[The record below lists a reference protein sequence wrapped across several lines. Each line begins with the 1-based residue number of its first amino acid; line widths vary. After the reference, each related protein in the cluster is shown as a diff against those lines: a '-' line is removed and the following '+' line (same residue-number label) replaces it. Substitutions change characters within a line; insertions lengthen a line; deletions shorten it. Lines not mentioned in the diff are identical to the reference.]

1 MVNRLR
7 CADGA
12 LVTAILVCAFAGAA
26 TAQQPAAPPTKLTI
40 MVGVQQ
46 GAPSVSVYWV
56 GKAVGFDKEENVDP
70 DILVAPQGNVAQSTQ
85 LVIAGKADAALT
97 SIESVIEPA
106 AQGKDPGL
114 VFVYNFFTRP
124 QWNMLVD
131 PASGIHSVADLKG
144 KDIGISALG
153 NPAEPMLGAFLKEG
167 GLSLSDVRVN
177 GVGNAIPAAMALKN
191 GQLAADMAVTMSSV
205 LWGDAG
211 FNFVRLPDPKL
222 FSEIMGAAV
231 LVQRAT
237 LADPV
242 KRDAI
247 VRFLRFWA
255 KSQLFV
261 KENPRAAIRLN
272 YQMFPQMKPRNASDD
287 DAIER
292 GMRMQAAMSD
302 SYTTKV
308 DGKWGAFPSTAFPKY
323 AEFLGIAD
331 RIPDLPKLWTNDLI
345 DDVNRFDEQAVIAKA
360 QSYK

>member
-1 MVNRLR
+1 LR
-7 CADGA
+7 VSRAFFIAALACGISGA
-12 LVTAILVCAFAGAA
+12 AGA
-26 TAQQPAAPPTKLTI
+26 QPPSSAPTKLTI

-46 GAPSVSVYWV
+46 GAPSVAVYWV
-56 GKAVGFDKEENVDP
+56 GKALGFDKEENIAP
-70 DILVAPQGNVAQSTQ
+70 EILVAPQGNVAQSTQ
-85 LVIAGKADAALT
+85 MVIAGKANAALT
-97 SIESVIEPA
+97 SIESVVEPA

-124 QWNMLVD
+124 QWNLLV
-131 PASGIHSVADLKG
+131 PRGSAIHSVGDLKG
-144 KDIGISALG
+144 KEIGVSALG

-167 GLSLSDVRVN
+167 GLKLSDVKVS

-191 GQLAADMAVTMSSV
+191 GQLAADLAVTMSST
-205 LWGDAG
+205 LWHDGG
-211 FNFVRLPDPKL
+211 FDFVRMPDPKS
-222 FSEIMGAAV
+222 FDTIMGAAV

-237 LADPV
+237 LEDPV

-272 YQMFPQMKPRNASDD
+272 YEMFPQAKPRNVSNDE
-287 DAIER
+287 AIDR
-292 GMRMQAAMSD
+292 GVRMQADMS
-302 SYTTKV
+302 SAYTTKV
-308 DGKWGAFPSTAFPKY
+308 EGRWGAFPPKAFDNY

-331 RIPDLPKLWTNDLI
+331 KIPDVSKLWTNALI
-345 DDVNRFDEQAVIAKA
+345 DDVNHFDEQAVIAKA